1 MVWKLSDQ
9 GSLRSGT
16 RLIRGGFERTSSAQW
31 SSSAFSSDQRSL
43 RSGTVWSEV
52 PLVWDGL
59 IRGDFERDLNL
70 GTTSTTTNATVTIT
84 TTNNTNT
91 TNPSPTTT
99 STTITNN
106 PSPNNTPTDN
116 TTRVE
121 VCPKNNVRLAVNSS
135 EKKLFHRK
143 APASFSVDCG
153 EFLRFLAVKIF
164 FHGIHRNSYKKPV
177 QRFEPLPSAC
187 HQLRNPLRHLSL
199 TWLIFPVNMR

>member
-1 MVWKLSDQ
+1 MTTKKSYKSYMYIEFAHQSPLKLS
-9 GSLRSGT
+9 S
-16 RLIRGGFERTSSAQW
+16 RLNPPT
-31 SSSAFSSDQRSL
+31 
-43 RSGTVWSEV
+43 
-52 PLVWDGL
+52 
-59 IRGDFERDLNL
+59 N
-70 GTTSTTTNATVTIT
+70 TTSTTTNATVTIT

-91 TNPSPTTT
+91 NPSPTTT

-106 PSPNNTPTDN
+106 PSPNTTTTDN

-121 VCPKNNVRLAVNSS
+121 VCPKNNVRLAVNSG

-164 FHGIHRNSYKKPV
+164 FTAFTGILTTKTV

-199 TWLIFPVNMR
+199 TSLIFPVNMR